1 MNEKNKNY
9 LQAIAIG
16 FYVLGGLGVLIGL
29 LPLMH
34 IAFGIMIVTGK
45 LQNHPSSADEI
56 AWLFI
61 LIGMVAMVVMET
73 IAILLLYTGR
83 CIQRRKRHL
92 FCLVMSAVSCLAS
105 PLGTILGIFS
115 MIMLTKPEIKAEFE
129 AAVPAAVPE

>member
-92 FCLVMSAVSCLAS
+92 FCMVMSVLTCLAS
-105 PLGTILGIFS
+105 PLGTVLGIFA
-115 MIMLTKPEIKAEFE
+115 IILLIQPEIKAEFE
-129 AAVPAAVPE
+129 STASAAVPE